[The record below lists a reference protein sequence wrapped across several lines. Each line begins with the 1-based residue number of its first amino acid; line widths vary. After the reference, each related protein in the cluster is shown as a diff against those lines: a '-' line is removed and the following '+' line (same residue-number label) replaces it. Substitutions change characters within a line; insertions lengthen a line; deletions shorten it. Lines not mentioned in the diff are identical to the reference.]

1 MASNRQIL
9 LSQVYE
15 LEDSIESI
23 LIDNEMFEEL
33 ALIIDEL
40 FLSGYIKETLLK
52 LIDLLKSTP
61 KVPE

>member
-9 LSQVYE
+9 LSQLYE

-33 ALIIDEL
+33 ALID
-40 FLSGYIKETLLK
+40 TLIHTLEYD
-52 LIDLLKSTP
+52 IINNSPITMGI
-61 KVPE
+61 